1 MEKLS
6 DELKKY
12 GYVFSWK
19 RSVAFYIVAFGGIFV
34 LGRFFKLKLIAQ
46 LIITV
51 AGFAV
56 LPFFLRNVY
65 RNRFFQKQFSDIN
78 IYMEQFLYSF
88 QKSGKILTTLEDLLT
103 IFDNGNM
110 RDTIELARD
119 HILHTYN
126 EADVERCALELIEE
140 EYPYEGVATIH
151 NFALTAERLG
161 GDYSSSVMLLLESR
175 RMQADR
181 IYSLQQ
187 VQSRKRIEIGLSII
201 TSLLLCSMI
210 YMLSK
215 RLGVDVSE
223 NMAGQVVTAIVLVMD
238 MLIFLRADSKLSYAA
253 LKNDDGES
261 DEAYIDRYRRIKQYD
276 TKKLFSRIAKNAAIK
291 NLSRDIEKQFPG
303 WLMEVSLL
311 LQTENVAVA
320 IQKSLALAPGA
331 LKGPLADL
339 ILDLKTYPESI
350 EPYKRF
356 LSDFSLPEVA
366 SSMKMLYSIS
376 SGTGGDAGSQIS
388 DIIRRNQL
396 LFDRAKKLENED
408 RVAGM
413 YALFLAPQL
422 TGGFKMVVDMI
433 LLLVMYMSQQTNL

>member
-19 RSVAFYIVAFGGIFV
+19 KSLVFYAVAFGGIFF
-34 LGRFFKLKLIAQ
+34 LGRFFKLKLFAQ

-51 AGFAV
+51 TGFV
-56 LPFFLRNVY
+56 MLPFFLRNVY
-65 RNRFFQKQFSDIN
+65 RNRYFQKRFSDIN

-88 QKSGKILTTLEDLLT
+88 QKSGKILTTLEDLLM
-103 IFDNGNM
+103 IFDSGDM
-110 RDTIELARD
+110 RRTIIEARD

-126 EADVERCALELIEE
+126 EPDVEASALSIIEE
-140 EYPYEGVATIH
+140 EYPYEGVASIH
-151 NFALTAERLG
+151 HFALTAESLG

-175 RMQADR
+175 RMNADR

-187 VQSRKRIEIGLSII
+187 VQNKKRIEIGLSIA
-201 TSLLLCSMI
+201 TSLILCSMI
-210 YMLSK
+210 YVLSGK
-215 RLGVDVSE
+215 LEVDVSE
-223 NMAGQVVTAIVLVMD
+223 NILGQTVTAIVLVLD
-238 MLIFLRADSKLSYAA
+238 MLIYLLADSKLSYAYT
-253 LKNDDGES
+253 KRDVEK
-261 DEAYIDRYRRIKQYD
+261 DEEEYLDRYRRIKKYD
-276 TKKLFSRIAKNAAIK
+276 TQKPLSRLAKNAAIK
-291 NLSRDIEKQFPG
+291 NLGRDIEKDFPG

-320 IQKSLALAPGA
+320 IQKSLPLAPVS

-339 ILDLKTYPESI
+339 ILDLKVYPESI
-350 EPYKRF
+350 EPYRRF
-356 LSDFSLPEVA
+356 LADFSLPEVA

-376 SGTGGDAGSQIS
+376 SGTGGDAKNQIS

-408 RVAGM
+408 KVAGM

-422 TGGFKMVVDMI
+422 TGGLKLVVDMI
-433 LLLVMYMSQQTNL
+433 LLLVMYLGQQKYF